1 MGNAGVG
8 LIDQTHGREARVLG
22 EDTLIPDDLAGE
34 VQVSAEELTLRVCT
48 TVLHSGDQGTHLE
61 GGAGGVVGA
70 EGAVEERLQ
79 GVGLNLGPVL
89 IHGGEVIG
97 GIAGAGQNLAGLDLH
112 DDDRRA
118 LRVQA
123 VTLIL
128 GGVLLRVGQ
137 LLHDVG
143 KRVLGNALKLQVNG
157 GLHVVSG
164 DGGVD
169 LAGFLI
175 HAPEL
180 LDDGAVL
187 GNHVHALAVDA
198 VEVFLK
204 SFLKAG
210 LADVGVHGVA
220 FLLVLLPVGGVHAAH
235 VA

>member
-8 LIDQTHGREARVLG
+8 CPDQACGREARVLG

-48 TVLHSGDQGTHLE
+48 TVLHSGNQGTHLE

-79 GVGLNLGPVL
+79 GVGFDLRPVL
-89 IHGGEVIG
+89 VHGGEIVG
-97 GIAGAGQNLAGLDLH
+97 GIAGTGQNLAGLDLH

-143 KRVLGNALKLQVNG
+143 KRVLGDALKLQING
-157 GLHVVSG
+157 GFHVVSG

-220 FLLVLLPVGGVHAAH
+220 FLLVLLPVVVVHAAH

>member
-48 TVLHSGDQGTHLE
+48 TVLHSGNQGTHLE

-79 GVGLNLGPVL
+79 GVGLDLGPVL

-97 GIAGAGQNLAGLDLH
+97 GIAGAGQDLAGLDFH
-112 DDDRRA
+112 DHHRCA
-118 LRVQA
+118 LRVQTSA
-123 VTLIL
+123 FTC
-128 GGVLLRVGQ
+128 GGVFLRVGQ
-137 LLHDVG
+137 LLHDAG
-143 KRVLGNALKLQVNG
+143 ERILGNALQLQING

-169 LAGFLI
+169 LAGFPI
-175 HAPEL
+175 DPPEL

-198 VEVFLK
+198 VEVILEGFLK
-204 SFLKAG
+204 TG

-220 FLLVLLPVGGVHAAH
+220 CILVLCPVVVVHAAH

>member
-1 MGNAGVG
+1 VGHAGVG
-8 LIDQTHGREARVLG
+8 LIDQAHGREARVLG
-22 EDTLIPDDLAGE
+22 ENTLILNDLAGE
-34 VQVSAEELTLRVCT
+34 VQESAEKFTFRIFTAVF
-48 TVLHSGDQGTHLE
+48 HGGDKGAHLE
-61 GGAGGVVGA
+61 GGAGGVVGT
-70 EGAVEERLQ
+70 EGAVEEGLE
-79 GVGLNLGPVL
+79 GVGLDLRPILV
-89 IHGGEVIG
+89 HGGEIVG

-123 VTLIL
+123 VTRIL

-164 DGGVD
+164 DGGVN
-169 LAGFLI
+169 LAGLLVD
-175 HAPEL
+175 APEL
-180 LDDGAVL
+180 LDDGTVL
-187 GNHVHALAVDA
+187 GNHVHALTVDA
-198 VEVFLK
+198 VEVFLEG
-204 SFLKAG
+204 FLKAG

>member
-1 MGNAGVG
+1 M
-8 LIDQTHGREARVLG
+8 
-22 EDTLIPDDLAGE
+22 
-34 VQVSAEELTLRVCT
+34 
-48 TVLHSGDQGTHLE
+48 LHSGDQSTHLE
-61 GGAGGVVGA
+61 GGAGGIVGA

-79 GVGLNLGPVL
+79 GVGLDLGPVL
-89 IHGGEVIG
+89 VHGGEVVG
-97 GIAGAGQNLAGLDLH
+97 GIAGTGQNLAGLDLH

-187 GNHVHALAVDA
+187 GNHIHALAVDA
-198 VEVFLK
+198 VEVILEG
-204 SFLKAG
+204 FLKAG

-220 FLLVLLPVGGVHAAH
+220 FLLVFFPVGGVHAAH

>member
-1 MGNAGVG
+1 MGHAGVG

-22 EDTLIPDDLAGE
+22 ENTLILNDLAGE
-34 VQVSAEELTLRVCT
+34 VQESAEIFTLWVFT
-48 TVLHSGDQGTHLE
+48 AVFHGGDKGAHLE

-70 EGAVEERLQ
+70 EGAVEEGLE
-79 GVGLNLGPVL
+79 GVGLDLRPVL
-89 IHGGEVIG
+89 VHGGEIVG
-97 GIAGAGQNLAGLDLH
+97 GIAGTGQNLAGLDLH

-143 KRVLGNALKLQVNG
+143 KRVLGDALKLQING

-187 GNHVHALAVDA
+187 GNHVHALTVDA
-198 VEVFLK
+198 VEVILEG
-204 SFLKAG
+204 FLKAG

-220 FLLVLLPVGGVHAAH
+220 FLLVFFPVGGVHAAH
-235 VA
+235 VT